1 MKFTLSTTGY
11 FYPNEE
17 DRLKLQEIGFEFEH
31 SDYLKFK
38 RSNKQLEIEINSL
51 EELISFSNKFG
62 AVIINDSSIEIYNDY
77 RE

>member
-31 SDYLKFK
+31 SDYLKFRK
-38 RSNKQLEIEINSL
+38 SNKQPEIEINSL

-62 AVIINDSSIEIYNDY
+62 GVIINDGSIEIYDDY

>member
-1 MKFTLSTTGY
+1 MKFTLSTTCY

-31 SDYLKFK
+31 SYYLK
-38 RSNKQLEIEINSL
+38 NKQPEIEINSL

-62 AVIINDSSIEIYNDY
+62 AVIISDGSIEIYDDY
-77 RE
+77 RD